1 MCPIVLFFAYKG
13 TVKKPPQG
21 SVLSD
26 FLKVIGMGIKKNGFK
41 RFGSKDYLDVAK
53 PSNMASQNPDGE
65 RKTVPWTDS
74 FVDDVGRTL
83 VACQVF
89 LFFPIYNLND
99 GGIGK

>member
-1 MCPIVLFFAYKG
+1 
-13 TVKKPPQG
+13 
-21 SVLSD
+21 
-26 FLKVIGMGIKKNGFK
+26 MGIKKNGL
-41 RFGSKDYLDVAK
+41 RNFGRKGYFDVAK
-53 PSNMASQNPDGE
+53 PSNLAAQTSGSE
-65 RKTVPWTDS
+65 TKTVPWTDS